1 MFADD
6 VGLLAQSRRLAE
18 AARLVEADV
27 IEVHRW
33 SIEKKLHLNISK
45 CEVTFFSPDTSESK
59 PQAMP
64 PIMIDSVPLKF
75 NPTPKFL
82 GIVYDRTL
90 SFAHQAKAVARK
102 VAGTS
107 RLLTA
112 VSGKDWGWNTRDV
125 ARVYQALA
133 LSAVRYCSPGWGP
146 WLSKS
151 NVMAIERAQHKC
163 LRAITGQYLTAP
175 VESLRLEGGF
185 STIATVVKRDAAVA
199 MEKSLR
205 LPITN
210 PRYQIATKQVRHRT
224 VRGSWRELAT
234 SQVRNTILE
243 REPRCTLPPPT
254 SAPWQW
260 GSLDGKVRLDLLG
273 GSRRTHSEG
282 SRLVDAIATIS
293 SYGPLDLTI
302 FTDGSVE
309 EGAGESGS
317 AAVFCRGTLANLQV
331 IDVQG
336 RQGAKLASS
345 FDAEVTA
352 LRVATEW
359 LVRRGVPGRYLICS
373 DSRAALAALQSGSA
387 TTSADLHE
395 LRQRLRGVP
404 GEIFLQWV
412 PGHCGLPGNELAD
425 RAAGAAR
432 HVAGPRLGISY
443 GSAKAFCRRTIRDPP
458 RSP

>member
-1 MFADD
+1 
-6 VGLLAQSRRLAE
+6 
-18 AARLVEADV
+18 
-27 IEVHRW
+27 
-33 SIEKKLHLNISK
+33 
-45 CEVTFFSPDTSESK
+45 
-59 PQAMP
+59 
-64 PIMIDSVPLKF
+64 
-75 NPTPKFL
+75 
-82 GIVYDRTL
+82 
-90 SFAHQAKAVARK
+90 
-102 VAGTS
+102 
-107 RLLTA
+107 
-112 VSGKDWGWNTRDV
+112 
-125 ARVYQALA
+125 
-133 LSAVRYCSPGWGP
+133 
-146 WLSKS
+146 
-151 NVMAIERAQHKC
+151 
-163 LRAITGQYLTAP
+163 
-175 VESLRLEGGF
+175 
-185 STIATVVKRDAAVA
+185 

-210 PRYQIATKQVRHRT
+210 PRYQIATKQVQHRT
-224 VRGSWRELAT
+224 MRGSWRELAT

-243 REPRCTLPPPT
+243 REPRCRLPPPT

-260 GSLDGKVRLDLLG
+260 GSLEGKVRLDLLG

-336 RQGAKLASS
+336 RQGARLASS
-345 FDAEVTA
+345 FDAEVSA

-458 RSP
+458 QITIGPLWYMVIRPCLHPVDHRMVDPALGKCRYYWLSCGVATVAYSQHTDTLLEQPRPLPVPAVRRSPLGRPSSVC